1 VAAGFCAVEV
11 DRAGY
16 ADRGATLAGE
26 LTVLLG
32 QPIATTDDNRNVAW
46 DLAPQ
51 RTSLTSRI
59 GADQVKAAGDMV
71 LHPVVIY
78 SDQGAYGVERNRGIP
93 FQWTAPSP
101 TIDVHNFSRTT
112 VNGVDLTFSLA
123 APDAAPRRF
132 TVQLPNG
139 STRVVDVNGGA
150 ARQVQLVVNAVPGR
164 NAVTITT
171 QSDAVLI
178 GEADR
183 KSVFG
188 KLIDLRA
195 SVTDPKIRLGVVQQR
210 VE

>member
-1 VAAGFCAVEV
+1 VLEYAKKRNSADDDRHGDIARHSGRSSVLSRIGAYACPHPLLAG
-11 DRAGY
+11 
-16 ADRGATLAGE
+16 AGE

-59 GADQVKAAGDMV
+59 G
-71 LHPVVIY
+71 P
-78 SDQGAYGVERNRGIP
+78 
-93 FQWTAPSP
+93 
-101 TIDVHNFSRTT
+101 
-112 VNGVDLTFSLA
+112 FSLA

-195 SVTDPKIRLGVVQQR
+195 SVTNPKIRLGVVQQR